1 MDDTGDVCKVAG
13 IYSSSECSSEVFVN
27 KGEKFPQCPIHNRE
41 ATWNF
46 ERPD

>member
-13 IYSSSECSSEVFVN
+13 IYSSSECNSEVFVN

-41 ATWNF
+41 ATRNF

>member
-13 IYSSSECSSEVFVN
+13 IYSSSECNSEVFVN